1 MAFTSGNDV
10 NILQASD
17 SSVVG
22 AGAGN
27 DKYILAA
34 NQLGAGQTI
43 TLSDAQGSNTL
54 QLIGG
59 LTITSSLVANNVA
72 QLTLSNGAVVNI
84 NGANNFSYEI
94 GGDPLTGVAGV
105 VQNYSTF
112 ATTTL
117 GAASVP
123 PAGSAPVP
131 GTPNTTINP
140 TPASAY
146 TLTASPTFVAE
157 GSTATFTLTAATAP
171 TTDQVFHLTFA
182 GDTNSGTVTAATAA
196 DLTSVPTTV
205 TLLAGQTTTTFS
217 VQPTINDGNES
228 LEGFK
233 FNVLDPSGAPVGTGT
248 PVVMISNVPDA
259 DTTKPVV
266 APAQSFSN
274 PENQAAGFTLGTVA
288 ATDNVGLNSFAIA
301 TGNDNNYF
309 AINNLGQITLT
320 AAGASLTAASNDF
333 ETLPNAFSLGVTAT
347 DAAGNTSD
355 PVNVTLNVTNVDDT
369 PPTFDTATRSA
380 TSITLTFNEN
390 LDSASVPSPAD
401 FVVKKGTTS
410 IAVTSVGLVAGGG
423 KTVTLSLA
431 TALADADAVSVVYTK
446 PGINPL
452 QDAAGNDVLNFTV
465 SSVTKDVTPPTV
477 AAQTFSY
484 QEGAPTTTS
493 SVVATV
499 VAGGGDVASFA
510 ITTGNGNGFFAINN
524 SGQITLTTVGLAST
538 AASNDFETTPNTFA
552 LGVTATDNAGNVS
565 TAGTI
570 TLNVTDNPADNLAA
584 PIIASLTTGADP
596 AAGVVLGSNNDD
608 IISGL
613 VSAAAGET
621 TFSSADFINTGD
633 NGSAGD
639 TLNIELRGASYTG
652 GATIQNVENLKVT
665 TGTAQNFNSNGM
677 TSVNKIINNASAA
690 ALTVQNMHAG
700 MLNFELNNIA
710 GGVSAGVYQ
719 YAAGQLT
726 GSQVAKVVLTGPVGA
741 TGANSAFTIGPV
753 VAVANSL
760 AEIDFEAKSGAGFVT
775 LTTDAVQT
783 SLKTIQ
789 VTGTNAFTLALAA
802 DQVATTATTINAG
815 GNSGGFTLTGLGAAA
830 HTVTG
835 GSGSD
840 LFAFGANLG
849 ATDAITGGDG
859 TDTLSAN
866 GAQLAAVTAAVKPTV
881 TTVETLMIADDVGA
895 VATTVDASLFGGSVS
910 NARVADQGAAGVAAI
925 TFNGLKA
932 AASGSSNNIRLDGD
946 VGATGGTLT
955 FNILNAQDAGTA
967 NAVTLDLRGGATTA
981 TSAVVLNGVETLTV
995 DTTNG
1000 TGAKTFN
1007 ITDAALQSLTVMGGQ
1022 NVTINGAN
1030 LGAGV
1035 TTINATGMTGA
1046 AALTATLNPAA
1057 TSGAAVTTAGGAD
1070 VIVGSQLNDTI
1081 STAGGAD
1088 DITGLGGADKLNGG
1102 TGNDTFRYTAANQ
1115 TGVATFGT
1123 GSTSTATLDVLTV
1136 NAGDQ
1141 ISLAGAMT
1149 TAANYDFL
1157 GTLQVAGNLSNT
1169 TTTTTVQRVLGVYD
1183 ATAGTFTVGVTGA
1196 NAVMLNWANND
1207 DTSSDESIILVGV
1220 NDVTSVTDGV
1230 LTV

>member
-1 MAFTSGNDV
+1 MSFTSNNDV

-17 SSVVG
+17 SSFVG

-43 TLSDAQGSNTL
+43 TLTDAEGSNTL

-59 LTITSSLVANNVA
+59 LTITSSRVANSVA

-123 PAGSAPVP
+123 PPGSAPVS
-131 GTPNTTINP
+131 GATNVVIN
-140 TPASAY
+140 ASAY
-146 TLTASPTFVAE
+146 TLTANTKFVAE

-171 TTDQVFHLTFA
+171 TTDQVFHLTLA
-182 GDTNSGTVTAATAA
+182 GDTNGGTVDAASAA
-196 DLTSVPTTV
+196 DFATLPTTV
-205 TLLAGQTTTTFS
+205 TLAAGATTATFA
-217 VQPTINDGNES
+217 VTPTASDGNEGI
-228 LEGFK
+228 EGFK
-233 FNVLDPSGAPVGTGT
+233 FNVLDPAGNAVGTGT
-248 PVVMISNVPDA
+248 PVVLITNSAPP
-259 DTTKPVV
+259 DTTAPVV
-266 APAQSFSN
+266 TAPAAPFTYA
-274 PENQAAGFTLGTVA
+274 ENQAAGYKIGTVVATDAVGVTGYSLDA
-288 ATDNVGLNSFAIA
+288 ATTAAGLFAIDA
-301 TGNDNNYF
+301 TGN
-309 AINNLGQITLT
+309 ITLT
-320 AAGASLTAASNDF
+320 AAGAAAASNDF
-333 ETLPNAFSLGVTAT
+333 ETSPNTFTLGVTAS
-347 DAAGNTSD
+347 DAAGNISSAVNFT
-355 PVNVTLNVTNVDDT
+355 VNVTDVDDT

-401 FVVKKGTTS
+401 FVVKKGTSS
-410 IAVTSVGLVAGGG
+410 IAVTSVNLVAGGG

-596 AAGVVLGSNNDD
+596 ATGVVLGSNNDD

-633 NGSAGD
+633 HGSAGD

-895 VATTVDASLFGGSVS
+895 TVTTVDASLFGGSVS